1 MPLGSNSLL
10 CSSGA
15 IFLHFVE
22 RFLNWFEET
31 ENYKCVVKMFS
42 IQEYLLAN
50 EEIKHIWFQCY
61 QNHSI
66 HDIIGRG
73 FCHCLYHSNPS
84 IYIFKNWM
92 DPILIPSPSP
102 SKSTKMHQAM
112 LQDVMHI
119 RNKHCFQ
126 KWIGDR
132 RAPSFSPSFHCFLPF
147 LLHFHVQVYIN
158 QKWAI
163 WVCNQFYCD
172 IN

>member
-1 MPLGSNSLL
+1 
-10 CSSGA
+10 
-15 IFLHFVE
+15 
-22 RFLNWFEET
+22 
-31 ENYKCVVKMFS
+31 
-42 IQEYLLAN
+42 
-50 EEIKHIWFQCY
+50 
-61 QNHSI
+61 
-66 HDIIGRG
+66 
-73 FCHCLYHSNPS
+73 
-84 IYIFKNWM
+84 M
-92 DPILIPSPSP
+92 DPILIPSPSK

-112 LQDVMHI
+112 LQDVMLI

-172 IN
+172 IYEKTVWQSVYLFLRRLLSSWSNSEYMFLRDTESYTTIRARPVDTSCFRPKKSVTSFSEWLIFAGDNECQLVYMSDRGPASQTREVILCR